1 MLTVLQA
8 YNPPLECQHHPKYT
22 CLAWDFYKPNKPFVS
37 AKETTVLTGSVPSQK
52 YRDRDFE
59 SPASKDLWT
68 RLHLHNNL
76 ERVLLQ
82 GWSLGYL
89 SPLQL
94 VILSGYQITCR
105 DLKHQGQ
112 KNNNCQQQKLKPMW
126 KCPGRTNLSSSG
138 AVRASALFTLPMNN
152 SEKPH
157 SAFLLADVGP
167 LAEEG
172 TQGAFLGRHFLHTYF
187 HLQCTWLHLRS
198 NSKQW
203 WSGSRKQRRR
213 RKAEIRALVAFGESR
228 NSDFKTPERKGEKQR
243 GSFCFQNTEDSYR
256 EWGEPS
262 SLCAFAPRDAQDCF
276 AH

>member
-105 DLKHQGQ
+105 D
-112 KNNNCQQQKLKPMW
+112 
-126 KCPGRTNLSSSG
+126 
-138 AVRASALFTLPMNN
+138 
-152 SEKPH
+152 
-157 SAFLLADVGP
+157 
-167 LAEEG
+167 
-172 TQGAFLGRHFLHTYF
+172 F